1 MKLSFLIF
9 LACLPLITTV
19 TAQVPEDFGY
29 IVNEMPDIALEIRYS
44 SKENF
49 MGRVVNGYES
59 PKVVLTKKALSALK
73 KAQTEFKQLGYGIK
87 VFDAYRPQ
95 RAVDEFMQWIK
106 EEKDTIM
113 KYKYYPQLDKKNL
126 VPQGYIAEK
135 SGHSRGS
142 TIDLS
147 LVYLDG
153 EKKGKELEMGGEWDY
168 FGIRSNYDYPEISSK
183 QKENRALLQKIMI
196 KHGFLP
202 YAEEWWHFTLAKE
215 PFPNQYFDF

>member
-1 MKLSFLIF
+1 MKHAFLVF
-9 LACLPLITTV
+9 LASLPLISTV
-19 TAQVPEDFGY
+19 TGQVPEDFGY
-29 IVNEMPDIALEIRYS
+29 IINEIPDIRLEIRYAT
-44 SKENF
+44 KENF
-49 MGRVVNGYES
+49 MDRVVNGYSS

-73 KAQTEFKQLGYGIK
+73 KAQTEFMQLGYGIK

-142 TIDLS
+142 TLDLS

-153 EKKGKELEMGGEWDY
+153 EKKGEEVDMGGEWDY
-168 FGIRSNYDYPEISSK
+168 FGKRSNYDYPEISSK

>member
-1 MKLSFLIF
+1 MKHSFFIF
-9 LACLPLITTV
+9 LTSISLINSV
-19 TAQVPEDFGY
+19 AAQIPDDFGY
-29 IVNEMPDIALEIRYS
+29 IADEIPDIRLEIRYAT
-44 SKENF
+44 KENF
-49 MGRVVNGYES
+49 MGRVVNGYSS

-73 KAQTEFKQLGYGIK
+73 KAQTEFMQLGYGIK

-95 RAVDEFMQWIK
+95 RAVDDFMQWIK
-106 EEKDTIM
+106 AEKDTVM
-113 KYKYYPQLDKKNL
+113 KHKYYPQLDKKNL

-142 TIDLS
+142 TLDLS

-153 EKKGKELEMGGEWDY
+153 EKKGQEVDMGGEWDY
-168 FGIRSNYDYPEISSK
+168 FGKRSNYDYPEISPK

-215 PFPNQYFDF
+215 PFPIQYFDF

>member
-1 MKLSFLIF
+1 MKHSFFIF
-9 LACLPLITTV
+9 LASISLINSV
-19 TAQVPEDFGY
+19 AAQIPDDFGY
-29 IVNEMPDIALEIRYS
+29 IADEIPDIKLEIRYAT
-44 SKENF
+44 KENF
-49 MGRVVNGYES
+49 MGRVVNGYSS
-59 PKVVLTKKALSALK
+59 PKVVLTKKALSAVK
-73 KAQTEFKQLGYGIK
+73 KAQTEFMQLGYGIK

-95 RAVDEFMQWIK
+95 RAVDDFMQWIK
-106 EEKDTIM
+106 AEKDTVM
-113 KYKYYPQLDKKNL
+113 KHKYYPQLDKKNL

-142 TIDLS
+142 TLDLS

-153 EKKGKELEMGGEWDY
+153 EKKGQEVDMGGEWDY
-168 FGIRSNYDYPEISSK
+168 FGKRSNYDYPEISSK

>member
-1 MKLSFLIF
+1 MKHSFFIF
-9 LACLPLITTV
+9 LASISLINSV
-19 TAQVPEDFGY
+19 AAQIPDDFGY
-29 IVNEMPDIALEIRYS
+29 IADEIPDIRLEIRYA

-49 MGRVVNGYES
+49 MGRVVNGYSS

-95 RAVDEFMQWIK
+95 HAVDDFMQWIK
-106 EEKDTIM
+106 VEKDTVM
-113 KYKYYPQLDKKNL
+113 KHKYYPQLDKKNL

-142 TIDLS
+142 TLDLS

-153 EKKGKELEMGGEWDY
+153 EKKGKEVDMGGEWDY
-168 FGIRSNYDYPEISSK
+168 FGKKSNYDYPETSSK

>member
-1 MKLSFLIF
+1 MKHAFLVF
-9 LACLPLITTV
+9 LACLALLSAV

-29 IVNEMPDIALEIRYS
+29 IVNEIPDIALEIRYA

-73 KAQTEFKQLGYGIK
+73 RAQTEFKQLGYGIK

-95 RAVDEFMQWIK
+95 RAVDDFMQWIK
-106 EEKDTIM
+106 AENDTLM
-113 KYKYYPQLDKKNL
+113 KHEYYPQLDKKKL
-126 VPQGYIAEK
+126 VPQGYIAKK

-142 TIDLS
+142 TLDLT
-147 LVYLDG
+147 LIYLDG
-153 EKKGKELEMGGEWDY
+153 ENKGQEVDMGGEWDY
-168 FGIRSNYDYPEISSK
+168 FGKRSNYDFPEISLK

-196 KHGFLP
+196 KYGFLP
-202 YAEEWWHFTLAKE
+202 YAEEWWHFTIAEE
-215 PFPNQYFDF
+215 PFPNTYFDF

>member
-1 MKLSFLIF
+1 MKHSFFIF
-9 LACLPLITTV
+9 LASISLINSV
-19 TAQVPEDFGY
+19 AAQIPDDFGY
-29 IVNEMPDIALEIRYS
+29 IADEIPDIKLEIRYAT
-44 SKENF
+44 KENF
-49 MGRVVNGYES
+49 MGRVVNGYSS
-59 PKVVLTKKALSALK
+59 PKVVLTKKALSAVK
-73 KAQTEFKQLGYGIK
+73 KAQTEFMQLGYGIK

-95 RAVDEFMQWIK
+95 RAVDDFMQWIK
-106 EEKDTIM
+106 AEKDTVM
-113 KYKYYPQLDKKNL
+113 KHKYYPQLDKKNL

-153 EKKGKELEMGGEWDY
+153 EKKGQEVDMGGEWDY
-168 FGIRSNYDYPEISSK
+168 FGKRSNYDYPEISPK

-215 PFPNQYFDF
+215 PFPIQYFDF

>member
-1 MKLSFLIF
+1 MKHSFFIF
-9 LACLPLITTV
+9 LTSISLINSV
-19 TAQVPEDFGY
+19 AAQIPDDFGY
-29 IVNEMPDIALEIRYS
+29 IADEIPDIRLEIRYAT
-44 SKENF
+44 KENF
-49 MGRVVNGYES
+49 MGRVVNGYSS

-73 KAQTEFKQLGYGIK
+73 KAQTEFMQLGYGIK

-95 RAVDEFMQWIK
+95 RAVDDFMQWIK
-106 EEKDTIM
+106 AEKDTVM
-113 KYKYYPQLDKKNL
+113 KHKYYPQLDKKNL
-126 VPQGYIAEK
+126 APQGYIAEK

-142 TIDLS
+142 TLDLS

-153 EKKGKELEMGGEWDY
+153 EKKGQEVDMGGEWDY
-168 FGIRSNYDYPEISSK
+168 FGKRSNYDYPEISPK

-215 PFPNQYFDF
+215 PFPIQYFDF

>member
-1 MKLSFLIF
+1 MKHSFFIF
-9 LACLPLITTV
+9 LASISLINSV
-19 TAQVPEDFGY
+19 AAQIPDDFGY
-29 IVNEMPDIALEIRYS
+29 IADEIPDIKLEIRYAT
-44 SKENF
+44 KENF
-49 MGRVVNGYES
+49 IGRVVNGYSS
-59 PKVVLTKKALSALK
+59 PKVVLTKKALSAIK
-73 KAQTEFKQLGYGIK
+73 KAQTEFMQLGYGIK

-95 RAVDEFMQWIK
+95 RAVDDFMQWIK
-106 EEKDTIM
+106 AEKDTVM
-113 KYKYYPQLDKKNL
+113 KHKYYPQLDKKNL

-153 EKKGKELEMGGEWDY
+153 EKKGQEVDMGGEWDY
-168 FGIRSNYDYPEISSK
+168 FGKRSNYDYPEISPK

-215 PFPNQYFDF
+215 PFPIQYFDF

>member
-1 MKLSFLIF
+1 MKHSFFIF
-9 LACLPLITTV
+9 LASISLINSV
-19 TAQVPEDFGY
+19 AAQIPNDFGY
-29 IVNEMPDIALEIRYS
+29 IADEIPDIKLEIRYAT
-44 SKENF
+44 KENF
-49 MGRVVNGYES
+49 MGRVVNGYSS
-59 PKVVLTKKALSALK
+59 PKVVLTKKALSAVK
-73 KAQTEFKQLGYGIK
+73 KAQTEFMQLGYGIK

-95 RAVDEFMQWIK
+95 RAVDDFMQWIK
-106 EEKDTIM
+106 AEKDTVM
-113 KYKYYPQLDKKNL
+113 KHKYYPQLDKKNL

-142 TIDLS
+142 TIDIS

-153 EKKGKELEMGGEWDY
+153 EKKGQEVEMGGEWDY
-168 FGIRSNYDYPEISSK
+168 FGKRSNYDYPEISPK

-215 PFPNQYFDF
+215 PFPIQYFDF

>member
-1 MKLSFLIF
+1 MKHSFFIF
-9 LACLPLITTV
+9 LASISLINSV
-19 TAQVPEDFGY
+19 AAQIPDDFGY
-29 IVNEMPDIALEIRYS
+29 IADEIPDIRLEIRYA

-49 MGRVVNGYES
+49 MGRVVNGYSS

-95 RAVDEFMQWIK
+95 RAVDDFMQWIK
-106 EEKDTIM
+106 AEKDTVM
-113 KYKYYPQLDKKNL
+113 KHKYYPQLDKKNL

-153 EKKGKELEMGGEWDY
+153 EKKGQEVDMGGEWDY
-168 FGIRSNYDYPEISSK
+168 FGKRSNYDYPEISPK

-215 PFPNQYFDF
+215 PFPIQYFDF

>member
-1 MKLSFLIF
+1 MKHFFLII
-9 LACLPLITTV
+9 LANLSLITTV
-19 TAQVPEDFGY
+19 SAQVPRDFEY
-29 IVNEMPDIALEIRYS
+29 IVNEIPNIVLEIRYA

-49 MGRVVNGYES
+49 IGRVVNGYKS

-73 KAQTEFKQLGYGIK
+73 KAQTEFIQLGYGIK

-95 RAVDEFMQWIK
+95 HAVDDFMQWIK
-106 EEKDTIM
+106 AEKDTVM
-113 KYKYYPQLDKKNL
+113 KHKYYPKLAKKNL

-142 TIDLS
+142 TLDLS

-153 EKKGKELEMGGEWDY
+153 EKKGQEIDMGSEWDY
-168 FGIRSNYDYPEISSK
+168 FGKRSNYDYPEISSK

-202 YAEEWWHFTLAKE
+202 YAEEWWHFTLADE
-215 PFPNQYFDF
+215 PYPDQYFDF

>member
-1 MKLSFLIF
+1 
-9 LACLPLITTV
+9 
-19 TAQVPEDFGY
+19 
-29 IVNEMPDIALEIRYS
+29 
-44 SKENF
+44 
-49 MGRVVNGYES
+49 
-59 PKVVLTKKALSALK
+59 
-73 KAQTEFKQLGYGIK
+73 
-87 VFDAYRPQ
+87 
-95 RAVDEFMQWIK
+95 MQWIK
-106 EEKDTIM
+106 AEKDTVM
-113 KYKYYPQLDKKNL
+113 KHRYYPQMDKKNL

-142 TIDLS
+142 TLDLS

-153 EKKGKELEMGGEWDY
+153 EKKGQEVDMGGEWDY
-168 FGIRSNYDYPEISSK
+168 FGKRSNYDYPEISPK

>member
-1 MKLSFLIF
+1 MKHSFFIF
-9 LACLPLITTV
+9 LASISLINSV
-19 TAQVPEDFGY
+19 AAQIPDDFGY
-29 IVNEMPDIALEIRYS
+29 IADEIPDIRLEIRYA

-49 MGRVVNGYES
+49 MGRVVNGYSS

-95 RAVDEFMQWIK
+95 HAVDDFMQWIK
-106 EEKDTIM
+106 VEKDTVM
-113 KYKYYPQLDKKNL
+113 KHKYYPQLDKKNL

-153 EKKGKELEMGGEWDY
+153 EKKGQEVDMGGEWDY
-168 FGIRSNYDYPEISSK
+168 FGKRSNYDYPEISPK

>member
-1 MKLSFLIF
+1 MKHFFLII
-9 LACLPLITTV
+9 LANLSLITIV
-19 TAQVPEDFGY
+19 SAQVPRDFEY
-29 IVNEMPDIALEIRYS
+29 IVNEIPNIVLEIRYA

-49 MGRVVNGYES
+49 IGRVVNGYKS

-73 KAQTEFKQLGYGIK
+73 KAQTEFIQLGYGIK

-95 RAVDEFMQWIK
+95 HAVDDFMQWIK
-106 EEKDTIM
+106 AEKDTVM
-113 KYKYYPQLDKKNL
+113 KHKYYPKLAKKNL

-142 TIDLS
+142 TLDLS

-153 EKKGKELEMGGEWDY
+153 EKKGQEIDMGSEWDY
-168 FGIRSNYDYPEISSK
+168 FGKRSNYDYPEISSK

-202 YAEEWWHFTLAKE
+202 YAEEWWHFTLADE
-215 PFPNQYFDF
+215 PYPDQYFDF

>member
-1 MKLSFLIF
+1 MKHAFLVF
-9 LACLPLITTV
+9 LACLALLSAV

-29 IVNEMPDIALEIRYS
+29 IVNEIPDIALEIRYA

-73 KAQTEFKQLGYGIK
+73 RAQSEFKQLGYGIK

-95 RAVDEFMQWIK
+95 RAVDDFMQWIK
-106 EEKDTIM
+106 AENDTVM
-113 KYKYYPQLDKKNL
+113 KQKYYPQLDKKKL

-142 TIDLS
+142 TLDLT
-147 LVYLDG
+147 LIYLDG
-153 EKKGKELEMGGEWDY
+153 ENKGQEVDMGGEWDY
-168 FGIRSNYDYPEISSK
+168 FGKRSNYDFPEISLIE
-183 QKENRALLQKIMI
+183 KENRALLKKIMI
-196 KHGFLP
+196 KYGFLP

-215 PFPNQYFDF
+215 PFPNMYFDF

>member
-1 MKLSFLIF
+1 MKHFFLII
-9 LACLPLITTV
+9 LANLSLITIV
-19 TAQVPEDFGY
+19 SAQVPRDFEY
-29 IVNEMPDIALEIRYS
+29 IVNEIPNIALEIRYA

-49 MGRVVNGYES
+49 IGRVVNGYKS

-73 KAQTEFKQLGYGIK
+73 KAQTEFIQLGYGIK

-95 RAVDEFMQWIK
+95 HAVDDFMQWIK
-106 EEKDTIM
+106 AEKDTVM
-113 KYKYYPQLDKKNL
+113 KHKYYPKLAKKNL

-142 TIDLS
+142 TLDLS

-153 EKKGKELEMGGEWDY
+153 EKKGQEIDMGSEWDY
-168 FGIRSNYDYPEISSK
+168 FGKRSNYDYPEISSK

-202 YAEEWWHFTLAKE
+202 YAEEWWHFTLADE
-215 PFPNQYFDF
+215 PYPDQYFDF